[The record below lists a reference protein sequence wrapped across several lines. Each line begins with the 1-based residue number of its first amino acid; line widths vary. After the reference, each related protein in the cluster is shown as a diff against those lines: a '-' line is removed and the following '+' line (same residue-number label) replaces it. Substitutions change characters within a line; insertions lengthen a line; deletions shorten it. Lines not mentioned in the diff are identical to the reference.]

1 MPDTPPSPPMAWNVF
16 FTFKGPGGLVDR
28 VPNSYNPVD
37 SPSLKHLLQQLAESL
52 PSWPSMDLTV
62 VGVHVEP
69 VGQAFEVSAAGQ
81 GAPSVAGVME
91 VSQPTPEEAQQ
102 IKEEMEKII
111 NDQPKVLTNETST
124 PGASAEAARAR
135 KKRTMYDPPLAKD

>member
-28 VPNSYNPVD
+28 IPNSYNPVD

-69 VGQAFEVSAAGQ
+69 VGQGV
-81 GAPSVAGVME
+81 PSVAGVME

-111 NDQPKVLTNETST
+111 NDQPKVLANETPT
-124 PGASAEAARAR
+124 PEASAEAARAR
-135 KKRTMYDPPLAKD
+135 KKRTMHDPPLRKQ